1 MEPAGNNRPKNRRK
15 AVMKAIFLL
24 IFIVA
29 AIFLLRFTPIKNYL
43 TAEALGRFL
52 ESAGFWAPLIFI
64 LIYTA
69 GVCLFLPGTL
79 LTGLGAAIFGAY
91 WGFVYVWF
99 GAMAGA
105 SAAFFIGRTLG
116 REFAS
121 SLIGDKL
128 KKYDDGI
135 ERNGFATVLYLRLV
149 YFPFTPMNF
158 GMGLTKV
165 HFRDYFIGTGLG
177 IIVGTFIFTF
187 FIGTLK
193 DVWASGNWAE
203 LISFKVF
210 FSIALFIFS
219 FFIPKIIKKI
229 NMVIAEDPEMGPN
242 LLDKIKSQG
251 VRELDDSAM
260 IMRLKFK
267 TIPGEQF
274 VIRRE
279 VFRMIQESFRENG
292 IEFAHRNVAVYL
304 PPDEDAGEHD
314 KKAIEAGA
322 AAAAAAAQAEEE
334 QKKPI

>member
-1 MEPAGNNRPKNRRK
+1 MESDDNSMPKNRRK
-15 AVMKAIFLL
+15 AVMKAILLL

-52 ESAGFWAPLIFI
+52 ETAGFWAPLIFI

-105 SAAFFIGRTLG
+105 AAAFFIGRTLG

-165 HFRDYFIGTGLG
+165 HFRDYFFGTGLG

-203 LISFKVF
+203 LISLKVF

-229 NMVIAEDPEMGPN
+229 
-242 LLDKIKSQG
+242 K
-251 VRELDDSAM
+251 
-260 IMRLKFK
+260 
-267 TIPGEQF
+267 GE
-274 VIRRE
+274 
-279 VFRMIQESFRENG
+279 
-292 IEFAHRNVAVYL
+292 
-304 PPDEDAGEHD
+304 
-314 KKAIEAGA
+314 
-322 AAAAAAAQAEEE
+322 
-334 QKKPI
+334 